1 VVSARID
8 RLSPKAKTA
17 LRFAAVLGGAVRVRL
32 LEELLG
38 EHSLERELDE
48 VVSAG
53 FVVRP
58 DSAAGSTEGELSF
71 ARGLVREVVYDSL
84 SVRAQRD
91 THARVG
97 RLLASRFFAGREEPP
112 ATIAEHL
119 ERGGETAGAA
129 AFWLRAGRLALSAS
143 DAETAIG
150 AFGRTLGL
158 ERELGA
164 APPTAP
170 SHARRREALAG
181 REEARRLRGDL
192 TSDPGDLDELER
204 LCADS
209 PARLAD
215 VAIRRAQRA
224 LRQGDYAR
232 ASDATIT
239 AEAHA
244 ITAGDDRLRGEA
256 LRVRGEILERL
267 GQFDDALAV
276 VGTARDLFRR
286 QHAVTEEMAAMV
298 GQGRIHLMRAHYEA
312 ARDAY
317 RPVLAL
323 IERTGDPWLERIVKN
338 HVAVIEMCLGNFA
351 AAMQCALRSL
361 ELCRRTG
368 DRGREGDALSVA
380 GIVLLEVGLYE
391 QAAGMFADAL
401 DLLSRTN
408 SRWSRT
414 DCLIYTAIC
423 EQRRGRSGALRML
436 DEALAEA
443 RRIGARYLEA
453 NALVTRAGAHLRTGA
468 LSAAIADAAAGAA
481 VASEAT
487 LVGYEIQGL
496 ARHALALCRLGNRT
510 AEAGALV
517 HRALA
522 LLDAQKF
529 LEGSEEE
536 VIAACATVLT
546 ASGDL
551 ARAHAL
557 RERGRSSARRK
568 LAALHDPTWRAAY
581 AAIPEIAELLA
592 P

>member
-1 VVSARID
+1 
-8 RLSPKAKTA
+8 
-17 LRFAAVLGGAVRVRL
+17 
-32 LEELLG
+32 
-38 EHSLERELDE
+38 
-48 VVSAG
+48 
-53 FVVRP
+53 
-58 DSAAGSTEGELSF
+58 
-71 ARGLVREVVYDSL
+71 
-84 SVRAQRD
+84 
-91 THARVG
+91 
-97 RLLASRFFAGREEPP
+97 
-112 ATIAEHL
+112 
-119 ERGGETAGAA
+119 
-129 AFWLRAGRLALSAS
+129 
-143 DAETAIG
+143 
-150 AFGRTLGL
+150 
-158 ERELGA
+158 
-164 APPTAP
+164 
-170 SHARRREALAG
+170 ALAG

-192 TSDPGDLDELER
+192 ASDPGDLDELER
-204 LCADS
+204 LCAGE

-232 ASDATIT
+232 ASEASTA

-244 ITAGDDRLRGEA
+244 TIAGDDRLRGEA

-267 GQFDDALAV
+267 GRFDDALVV
-276 VGTARDLFRR
+276 VGIARELFHR
-286 QHAVTEEMAAMV
+286 QHAVADEMAAMV

-351 AAMQCALRSL
+351 VAMQCALRSL

-380 GIVLLEVGLYE
+380 GIVLLEVGLYD
-391 QAAGMFADAL
+391 QAAAMFADAL

-423 EQRRGRSGALRML
+423 EQRRGRTGALRML

-453 NALVTRAGAHLRTGA
+453 NALVARAGANLRTGA
-468 LSAAIADAAAGAA
+468 LSAAIADASAGAL
-481 VASEAT
+481 VAREAT

-510 AEAGALV
+510 AEASGLV

-522 LLDAQKF
+522 LLDAQKY

-536 VIAACATVLT
+536 VIVACATVLR
-546 ASGDL
+546 AAGDH

-557 RERGRSSARRK
+557 RERGRASARRK
-568 LAALHDPTWRAAY
+568 LAAIHDPTWRAAY
-581 AAIPEIAELLA
+581 AAIPDIAELLTA
-592 P
+592 